1 MIGLIDRYDSG
12 TYFFDDNEID
22 YKKISDYSKER
33 NKKIG
38 YVMQNFSLIEDYSV
52 AENVMMP
59 LDFSKNKMSNA
70 EKKKRVKNAA
80 GE

>member
-1 MIGLIDRYDSG
+1 MMIMRLI
-12 TYFFDDNEID
+12 I
-22 YKKISDYSKER
+22 KKYLIIQRKET
-33 NKKIG
+33 KKIG

>member
-1 MIGLIDRYDSG
+1 MIMRLI
-12 TYFFDDNEID
+12 I
-22 YKKISDYSKER
+22 KKYLIIQRKET
-33 NKKIG
+33 KKIG